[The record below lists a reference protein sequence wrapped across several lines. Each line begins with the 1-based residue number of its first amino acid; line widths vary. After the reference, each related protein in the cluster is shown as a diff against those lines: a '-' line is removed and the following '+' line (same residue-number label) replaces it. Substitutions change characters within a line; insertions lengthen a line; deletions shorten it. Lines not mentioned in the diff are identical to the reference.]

1 MLMFILRRLLAGI
14 VLILVS
20 ASAIFGLMSLSND
33 TVARSIAG
41 QTASPEQVAQKAT
54 ELGLDQPFLTRYV
67 DWLSGLVHGDLG
79 SSWYNGQPVT
89 TIISTKLPVTLSI
102 LVVGLLLA
110 AVLSV
115 LIGVAAAVRGG
126 WLDRAVQGL
135 AILGF
140 AIPAFLIALLLSVV
154 FAVHWKIF
162 PAVGYTPFAQS
173 PSGWLLSITLPAI
186 ALAIGAMAAT
196 AQQVRG
202 SMVDV
207 LGADFVRTLRSRG
220 LSERSLLFRHALR
233 NAIPPGLTVLALQSI
248 GLVGGAVIVEKVFGL
263 YGIGTAIT
271 SASTQRDQPVVLGI
285 TVVMV
290 IIVVVVNLV
299 LDLAYGLLNPKVR
312 VA

>member
-1 MLMFILRRLLAGI
+1 MLMFILRRLLAGL
-14 VLILVS
+14 VLVFFSALVV
-20 ASAIFGLMSLSND
+20 FWLMSLSND
-33 TVARSIAG
+33 TVARTLAG
-41 QTASPEQVAQKAT
+41 QSASQAQVAQKAT
-54 ELGLDQPFLTRYV
+54 ELGLDQPFFTRFF
-67 DWLSGLVHGDLG
+67 DWLSGLLHGDLG
-79 SSWYNGQPVT
+79 SSWVNGQPVT
-89 TIISTKLPVTLSI
+89 TIVADKVPVTLSI
-102 LVVGLLLA
+102 LLVGLLVA

-140 AIPAFLIALLLSVV
+140 AVPAFLVALLLAVV

-162 PAVGYTPFAQS
+162 PAVGYTPLAQS
-173 PSGWLLSITLPAI
+173 PSGWLMSITLPAI

-233 NAIPPGLTVLALQSI
+233 NAIPPGLTVLALQFI

-271 SASTQRDQPVVLGI
+271 SASTSHDQPVVLGI
-285 TVVMV
+285 TLVLV